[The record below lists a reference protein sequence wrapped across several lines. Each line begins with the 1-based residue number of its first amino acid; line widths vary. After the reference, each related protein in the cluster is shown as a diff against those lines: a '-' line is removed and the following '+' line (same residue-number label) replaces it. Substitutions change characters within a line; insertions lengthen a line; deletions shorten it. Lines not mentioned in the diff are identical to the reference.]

1 MNRCFHSSV
10 NSVRS
15 FVDNIRPVNNR
26 IGADVNDNE
35 LPITI
40 PPEIIASSS
49 RDQVSTVLVDLPLQC
64 SAETNSIHHQSDDD
78 NMNSQSLTEM
88 HLQHQYHKRR
98 VSIGVNS
105 HFSETSRID
114 KKRRIIRNLFH
125 IWDNQLALKLLGS
138 RRRILEEQERH
149 ESYSHWVIH
158 PCSKFRLAL
167 MVSILQLFVYNN
179 YIIQSHR
186 IIWDI
191 VMLII
196 LSINVTLL
204 PVAVAFFDD
213 SINPGWFTFN
223 VISDVIFVT
232 DIFLNFWTGIFTNDN
247 SVNLELSKIRRAYF
261 KKWLLLDCFAVFP
274 FDYIALAVTQVKSM
288 RSLLKA
294 SRALRVLRM
303 IRLLS
308 LLKLLR
314 VARFMRYLAKWEEVH
329 TA

>member
-1 MNRCFHSSV
+1 
-10 NSVRS
+10 
-15 FVDNIRPVNNR
+15 
-26 IGADVNDNE
+26 
-35 LPITI
+35 
-40 PPEIIASSS
+40 
-49 RDQVSTVLVDLPLQC
+49 
-64 SAETNSIHHQSDDD
+64 
-78 NMNSQSLTEM
+78 
-88 HLQHQYHKRR
+88 
-98 VSIGVNS
+98 
-105 HFSETSRID
+105 
-114 KKRRIIRNLFH
+114 
-125 IWDNQLALKLLGS
+125 
-138 RRRILEEQERH
+138 
-149 ESYSHWVIH
+149 
-158 PCSKFRLAL
+158 
-167 MVSILQLFVYNN
+167 
-179 YIIQSHR
+179 
-186 IIWDI
+186 
-191 VMLII
+191 MLII

-247 SVNLELSKIRRAYF
+247 SVNLELSKIRRTYF

-329 TA
+329 TI